1 MKMKRDVKGFTITR
15 NLRINVSVFITSIS
29 LIIVLLALSVY
40 FLKPEIIGIIIGVIA
55 IWQIGSWA
63 FSIGSYLHEGSKID
77 TIKEE
82 SEEVPIIK
90 KVREYKKKDVSE
102 SNDIPE

>member
-1 MKMKRDVKGFTITR
+1 MKRDVKGFTITR

-29 LIIVLLALSVY
+29 LIIVLLSLSVY

-55 IWQIGSWA
+55 SWQIGSWA

-77 TIKEE
+77 TPKEE
-82 SEEVPIIK
+82 PEEIPIIK
-90 KVREYKKKDVSE
+90 KVREYKKKDISE
-102 SNDIPE
+102 SNDITE